1 MFPVKMY
8 GGTFYKTSKFN
19 IVYVNLKVNFWCCV
33 PVIGDFTSN
42 HLKYFKV
49 L

>member
-8 GGTFYKTSKFN
+8 GGTFYKASKFN
-19 IVYVNLKVNFWCCV
+19 ILYVNLKVNVWCCV